1 VRRGEIWWA
10 TLPDPDGS
18 GPGFRIPVLI
28 VQADE
33 FNLSGIQ
40 TVMVAVITGN
50 TLLARAPG
58 NVMLARRQ
66 SGLPKDSIVNVSQVA
81 TFDRRVLTEQVST
94 LPSQLLSAVD
104 AGLRLSLGL

>member
-1 VRRGEIWWA
+1 
-10 TLPDPDGS
+10 
-18 GPGFRIPVLI
+18 
-28 VQADE
+28 
-33 FNLSGIQ
+33 
-40 TVMVAVITGN
+40 MVAVITGN

-58 NVMLARRQ
+58 NVMLTRRQ
-66 SGLPKDSIVNVSQVA
+66 SGLSKDSSVNVSQVA